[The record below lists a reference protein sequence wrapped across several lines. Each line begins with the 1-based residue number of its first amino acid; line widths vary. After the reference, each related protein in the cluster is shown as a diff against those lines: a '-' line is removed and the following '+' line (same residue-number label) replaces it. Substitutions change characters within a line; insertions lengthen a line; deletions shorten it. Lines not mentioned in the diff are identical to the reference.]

1 MELTPH
7 KLLDLLILR
16 YSMPLPEG
24 NEASVQAFKQKQQAP
39 IQIRF
44 LNFLFFYYF
53 FFFFFFYCSYFLFFL
68 FFLFFSGLI

>member
-44 LNFLFFYYF
+44 LNFLFFYFIIFFIFFFLIVLIFYF
-53 FFFFFFYCSYFLFFL
+53 FYFFYFFL
-68 FFLFFSGLI
+68 D